1 MQGAARKGCQGV
13 PGTCM
18 CVMFMLEW
26 LVPSH
31 IQYIKRYQKISKDT
45 CLAFHWSTKHRC
57 CTKIHSCPWPLL
69 TFCMVSGCQDPFPP
83 CRHSRWNGGHRC
95 QRPMSQTFHALP
107 ANEPRWPTQVVQ
119 TSTWLQTQFLFK
131 LQGTVQS
138 QKHGTRPST
147 CNKGTC
153 CTGHSRNLE

>member
-1 MQGAARKGCQGV
+1 
-13 PGTCM
+13 M

-26 LVPSH
+26 LVPSR
-31 IQYIKRYQKISKDT
+31 IYQKISKDIKRYQKISKDT

-57 CTKIHSCPWPLL
+57 CTKILLQDSCPWPLL

-119 TSTWLQTQFLFK
+119 TSTWTTWLQTQFLFK
-131 LQGTVQS
+131 LAQSKAKSIKSTVPGPVPVTKVLVAQA
-138 QKHGTRPST
+138 TA
-147 CNKGTC
+147 
-153 CTGHSRNLE
+153 EI